1 MNVADYK
8 PGGRWPASWPT
19 PQTDPD
25 LFSDD
30 QLKAEIRHLLRIDK
44 RHGNHP
50 LRAAARLRLYGVLND
65 RIAAR
70 TLPRE
75 DLIR

>member
-25 LFSDD
+25 LFSDA
-30 QLKAEIRHLLRIDK
+30 QLVAEIRHLRGIDK
-44 RHGNHP
+44 RYGAHP
-50 LRAAARLRLYGVLND
+50 LRAMARLKLYEVLND
-65 RIAAR
+65 RAASR
-70 TLPRE
+70 SE
-75 DLIR
+75 MS